1 MVSNGLNDN
10 EQSSNVSKY
19 LSSEE
24 CGADSSGI
32 NENVTRAFAASNAS
46 KDSSIPALSKGPGK
60 DSHTVNSGESSID
73 SLVNSRLFLGSVQ
86 WSGMLPDPKSFRQF
100 IEDLDLQHIIVSM
113 PRNYLN
119 LKPERARRKC
129 METLLETL
137 ESQYKVNLLILE
149 SREKHQNAKDLVL
162 QKYLIKNKTIQ
173 KLQIEFKNGKDD
185 ARLWIPDQILGFYGE
200 QLNKCEDPI
209 SVNLIQKFKNVHVKN
224 I

>member
-1 MVSNGLNDN
+1 MDETIAWGDESTK
-10 EQSSNVSKY
+10 SSK
-19 LSSEE
+19 
-24 CGADSSGI
+24 SGI
-32 NENVTRAFAASNAS
+32 KAYHICACICNLPEFVVRNKLLDATKKHVNKLHWRDMTMRE
-46 KDSSIPALSKGPGK
+46 KEKSIR
-60 DSHTVNSGESSID
+60 I
-73 SLVNSRLFLGSVQ
+73 
-86 WSGMLPDPKSFRQF
+86 
-100 IEDLDLQHIIVSM
+100 IEDLDLQYIIVSM

-129 METLLETL
+129 METLLQTL

-200 QLNKCEDPI
+200 QLNKYED
-209 SVNLIQKFKNVHVKN
+209 STLVNLIQKFKKVHVKN

>member
-1 MVSNGLNDN
+1 MHFFGGGKMEETIAWGDESTK
-10 EQSSNVSKY
+10 SSK
-19 LSSEE
+19 
-24 CGADSSGI
+24 
-32 NENVTRAFAASNAS
+32 
-46 KDSSIPALSKGPGK
+46 
-60 DSHTVNSGESSID
+60 
-73 SLVNSRLFLGSVQ
+73 
-86 WSGMLPDPKSFRQF
+86 SGMQAYHICACICKLPEIVVRNKLLNATKKHVNKLHWRDMTMREKEKSIRI

>member
-1 MVSNGLNDN
+1 MSEIVAWGDESTK
-10 EQSSNVSKY
+10 SSK
-19 LSSEE
+19 
-24 CGADSSGI
+24 SGI
-32 NENVTRAFAASNAS
+32 QAYHICACICNLPEFVVRNKLLDATKKHVNKLHWRDMTMRE
-46 KDSSIPALSKGPGK
+46 KEKSIQL
-60 DSHTVNSGESSID
+60 
-73 SLVNSRLFLGSVQ
+73 
-86 WSGMLPDPKSFRQF
+86 

-129 METLLETL
+129 METLLQTL

-209 SVNLIQKFKNVHVKN
+209 SVNLIQKFNKVHVKN

>member
-1 MVSNGLNDN
+1 
-10 EQSSNVSKY
+10 
-19 LSSEE
+19 
-24 CGADSSGI
+24 
-32 NENVTRAFAASNAS
+32 
-46 KDSSIPALSKGPGK
+46 
-60 DSHTVNSGESSID
+60 
-73 SLVNSRLFLGSVQ
+73 
-86 WSGMLPDPKSFRQF
+86 
-100 IEDLDLQHIIVSM
+100 
-113 PRNYLN
+113 
-119 LKPERARRKC
+119 
-129 METLLETL
+129 METLLQTL

-209 SVNLIQKFKNVHVKN
+209 SVNLIQKFNKVHVKN